1 MEKQSIQTRCFILQ
15 SKGTSLTRSALG
27 PRGREGN
34 LITVPTSSVLLH
46 DEEAC
51 FFDVGG
57 RERRMR
63 MLSFLP
69 FSAEGRRFPVI
80 RRQCKHSL
88 SPPPPDGSRI
98 QFLMMIVARGG
109 FGSTLSAAH
118 NGPIV
123 RRLSSRI
130 SSLRAKDT
138 ADADNP
144 DSLVTLHRRSPPPR
158 SGVNGEP
165 TASIEGSAWIVTRRL
180 LVRSFAAVLDLP
192 ISVPFLDTKTYVY
205 PIPGL
210 VNYLPG
216 L

>member
-1 MEKQSIQTRCFILQ
+1 MHIRPRTLYLTPLYLCSVSEGQLEKQSIQTRCFILQ

-98 QFLMMIVARGG
+98 QFLMMIVARARG
-109 FGSTLSAAH
+109 F
-118 NGPIV
+118 
-123 RRLSSRI
+123 RLHSVCRPQWPHC
-130 SSLRAKDT
+130 APPFF
-138 ADADNP
+138 ADFESP
-144 DSLVTLHRRSPPPR
+144 RKGHRR
-158 SGVNGEP
+158 
-165 TASIEGSAWIVTRRL
+165 RRQ
-180 LVRSFAAVLDLP
+180 S
-192 ISVPFLDTKTYVY
+192 
-205 PIPGL
+205 
-210 VNYLPG
+210 
-216 L
+216 